1 VGIDII
7 KNKNIKKNIIFKR
20 IDAIKYL
27 KKTNAQ
33 FNIILIKQTIHF
45 FSKKQI
51 KSLLGLA
58 KNKLNKNGQILIFS
72 LKYKNNKNPGF
83 KIMISKL
90 LKSLRKDE
98 DILKVIKSNLKN
110 YKVEN
115 FNFKVDL
122 SRFKYIQMIKGRY
135 ISCLLSMSDDE
146 LKKGVNEIKS
156 IYKNKIKFTDTLKCI
171 NYKK

>member
-1 VGIDII
+1 
-7 KNKNIKKNIIFKR
+7 
-20 IDAIKYL
+20 
-27 KKTNAQ
+27 
-33 FNIILIKQTIHF
+33 
-45 FSKKQI
+45 
-51 KSLLGLA
+51 
-58 KNKLNKNGQILIFS
+58 
-72 LKYKNNKNPGF
+72 
-83 KIMISKL
+83 M
-90 LKSLRKDE
+90 
-98 DILKVIKSNLKN
+98 KVIKSNLKN